1 MPPGTR
7 RANRGGYTEH
17 DDFEG
22 LPVRQWR
29 TEWVSIAPPPA
40 QEQQHHNDI
49 WALELPHGMPK
60 DSQLLPSYSQELL
73 RVARSGRLYKR
84 TAINDDDDGD
94 TDGLAA
100 PVSDNVKSEGKK
112 EDESETRGFTV
123 RLWKQVP
130 RNIEASPTSYLA
142 KRRKGTITIA
152 SRTVQ
157 DRSAGPTVTRATVK
171 RIDAAGNP
179 YTEEVTLAEGQPVD
193 GEIIS
198 TRVEVANTSSAD
210 VLTPLQVPQK
220 RRPPPPKR
228 KSKAGPGRGRK
239 KMKIPL
245 PADGKSSQAAP
256 APNYVQ
262 AIKIEDQA
270 DQGANRDE
278 AQTPNPDSEAADG
291 EDDDDDDDGDDGDEA
306 DDGEDCD
313 EQSETKQDE
322 IMTDAVSAAPDLP
335 GDSEE
340 PVFKEATPPQPATLA
355 PPLVTRSGG
364 SPRPEGSPLKNV
376 MLPSPTE
383 PAPTEQH
390 FSTDNSQIA
399 EGTVE
404 SMKSEPPSPVP
415 SQEQQ
420 ESADIETVMVPA
432 LSIKEETSEPPPSV
446 DDEMTAQDGTLLP
459 PPPDQVGNID
469 SPRSESKHSD
479 NEDRREDDPSETGA
493 TEPASFTQ
501 GDSILTEDTLKP
513 DDSASTR
520 FQLTESGAPSEVG
533 TASGEGTRDFTVAT
547 EQPSPTA
554 KSNGSNQDGC
564 EEQADTD
571 EVEASN
577 KEPEEHDG

>member
-7 RANRGGYTEH
+7 RANRGGYAEH

-40 QEQQHHNDI
+40 QEQHHHNDI

-84 TAINDDDDGD
+84 TAITDDDDVD
-94 TDGLAA
+94 ADGLTA
-100 PVSDNVKSEGKK
+100 PVPDNAKSDGKK

-130 RNIEASPTSYLA
+130 RNVEASPTTYLA

-198 TRVEVANTSSAD
+198 TRVEVANTTSGD
-210 VLTPLQVPQK
+210 VHTPSQVPQK

-245 PADGKSSQAAP
+245 PPDGKSLQAAP
-256 APNYVQ
+256 APSYAQ
-262 AIKIEDQA
+262 AIKIEGQA
-270 DQGANRDE
+270 DQGINRDE

-306 DDGEDCD
+306 DDGEECD
-313 EQSETKQDE
+313 EQSETKPDE
-322 IMTDAVSAAPDLP
+322 TMTDAIFAVSHLP
-335 GDSEE
+335 NDSEE
-340 PVFKEATPPQPATLA
+340 PVLKEATPPNPAALA

-383 PAPTEQH
+383 PTPTEQQIPAL
-390 FSTDNSQIA
+390 NSQ
-399 EGTVE
+399 GVE
-404 SMKSEPPSPVP
+404 CGLESTKSEPPSSLT
-415 SQEQQ
+415 SQGQQ
-420 ESADIETVMVPA
+420 EPTDRDSAMMPA
-432 LSIKEETSEPPPSV
+432 PSIKKEASEPPPSIV
-446 DDEMTAQDGTLLP
+446 DHDSTAHDGALLP

-469 SPRSESKHSD
+469 SPRSETKQSD
-479 NEDRREDDPSETGA
+479 SEDRREDNPSETGA
-493 TEPASFTQ
+493 TEPASFTH
-501 GDSILTEDTLKP
+501 GDSIMTEDTIKP

-520 FQLTESGAPSEVG
+520 FPLSESGAPSEVG
-533 TASGEGTRDFTVAT
+533 TASGEGTRDFAGVA
-547 EQPSPTA
+547 EQRSPTA
-554 KSNGSNQDGC
+554 KSNGSNHEGGAEQVEEAAAANKEAEEQDG
-564 EEQADTD
+564 
-571 EVEASN
+571 
-577 KEPEEHDG
+577 